1 MCISSHN
8 RIVKKGRAAFVG
20 LPLWLLASL
29 FFFFYFVFC
38 CCCCFE
44 PGSHCILGWAGITYV
59 V

>member
-29 FFFFYFVFC
+29 FFFFCLLSFVVVVVL
-38 CCCCFE
+38 
-44 PGSHCILGWAGITYV
+44 SRDLTVSLAGLALPM
-59 V
+59 

>member
-29 FFFFYFVFC
+29 FFFCLLSFVVVVVL
-38 CCCCFE
+38 
-44 PGSHCILGWAGITYV
+44 SRDLTVSLAGLALPM
-59 V
+59 